1 MKVGDNISFSPDK
14 LETTFI
20 LPMTESGPIKDRKYT
35 LIHSDTT
42 GILFLD
48 VGSVYNNSVID
59 QKLRDEVLGKWIFS
73 DNYSYTLIFYV
84 YVGDGD
90 FEESYKRYN
99 IFKDN
104 LNLALQAIIYG
115 DRVLFSKYPQLIET
129 PIYVKFDSTIP
140 IFDNYEFYGYVK
152 NYMQ

>member
-1 MKVGDNISFSPDK
+1 M
-14 LETTFI
+14 
-20 LPMTESGPIKDRKYT
+20 
-35 LIHSDTT
+35 
-42 GILFLD
+42 LFLD
-48 VGSVYNNSVID
+48 VGSVYNNSAID

-73 DNYSYTLIFYV
+73 DNHSYTLIFYV